1 MQNPQIQRINYTII
15 CYQFLYFSAL
25 QLQRIPKSQLL
36 TIMNIGFSVMV
47 FRLAV
52 AILSLFGHM
61 SFQFVIQVEGT
72 ASIWD
77 MLFTLQRSRVQKT
90 EQNYVGANKASIR
103 IQHMSHILLLC
114 WPSHLT
120 NPDNR
125 AGTYTPSTGR
135 HWKSYVKKWKQIVGN
150 II

>member
-1 MQNPQIQRINYTII
+1 
-15 CYQFLYFSAL
+15 
-25 QLQRIPKSQLL
+25 
-36 TIMNIGFSVMV
+36 MNIGFSVMV

-77 MLFTLQRSRVQKT
+77 MLFTLQRSRVQNT

-103 IQHMSHILLLC
+103 I
-114 WPSHLT
+114 
-120 NPDNR
+120 
-125 AGTYTPSTGR
+125 
-135 HWKSYVKKWKQIVGN
+135 
-150 II
+150 